1 MTLLDTLWTDA
12 STQFSTALWPA
23 WVAGGAIGALAFAQR
38 WLTDQPLGCSAAFGN
53 ACARLG
59 SRLPLFQD
67 PAHSAA
73 TDWKLWFIAG
83 IFLGGLLASLST
95 GSWANPTQFGAFYT
109 ALMPQSEAGRIAWW
123 LFGGVLI
130 GMGSRLAGGCTS
142 GHTIN
147 GVAMGSPASMVASAF
162 FFAAAVGTAQLAN
175 LLLRV
180 FGGAA

>member
-1 MTLLDTLWTDA
+1 MTLSDFSWLTD
-12 STQFSTALWPA
+12 SPIFSTALWPA

-53 ACARLG
+53 ACARMG
-59 SRLPLFQD
+59 SRLPLFQG
-67 PAHSAA
+67 PAHSTA
-73 TDWKLWFIAG
+73 TDWKLWFLVG

-95 GSWANPTQFGAFYT
+95 GTWAEPTHFGSFYT
-109 ALMPQSEAGRIAWW
+109 ALMPHSDVGRVLWW

-147 GVAMGSPASMVASAF
+147 GVAMGSPASIVASAF
-162 FFAAAVGTAQLAN
+162 FFAAAVGTAQLAHH
-175 LLLRV
+175 LLNT
-180 FGGAA
+180 FGG